1 MNQITVYIKTL
12 FGDIIPI
19 TFEPKERNIH
29 LLFKVQSFFPE
40 YTVERILLYY
50 NDFIDISNVKDGDIL
65 YLFICEPYTESWSS
79 LSFSNSDYTTH
90 IVNWYGLIEDNYF
103 YDIQKKTSI
112 ALYIDINNNNNYRV
126 SVSKDMHLLEWFPD
140 LRQALLDFQQKYN
153 STIKHSVFSDDKLI
167 HIYHLWNL
175 NTNDFYREMVKS
187 RYYDY

>member
-29 LLFKVQSFFPE
+29 LMFKVQSFFKE
-40 YTVERILLYY
+40 YPVERILLYY

-65 YLFICEPYTESWSS
+65 YLFICEPYTENWSS
-79 LSFSNSDYTTH
+79 ISFSNADYTTY
-90 IVNWYGLIEDNYF
+90 IVNWYGLTDENYF
-103 YDIQKKTSI
+103 YDMQKKTSI
-112 ALYIDINNNNNYRV
+112 ALYVDINSDKFRVSASKNNY
-126 SVSKDMHLLEWFPD
+126 LLEWFPD
-140 LRQALLDFQQKYN
+140 LREALLDFQKKYN
-153 STIKHSVFSDDKLI
+153 NTTKHCFFSDDKLI

-175 NTNDFYREMVKS
+175 NTSEFYKEMIKS